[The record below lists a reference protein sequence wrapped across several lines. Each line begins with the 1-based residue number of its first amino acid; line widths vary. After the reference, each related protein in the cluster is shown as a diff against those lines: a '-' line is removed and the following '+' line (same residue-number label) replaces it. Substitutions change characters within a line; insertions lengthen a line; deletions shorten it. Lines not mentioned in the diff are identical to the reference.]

1 MIGIKIG
8 MSFISETPYS
18 IEPCLLDN
26 PPLDIVDLI
35 AELTGLTEQLGTRLH
50 IHAAASLAD

>member
-1 MIGIKIG
+1 